1 MHYSLNTSYLN
12 TLELIS
18 LQNQLLLAIG
28 GSLRIRECMHKF
40 MQTALK
46 LLNHKSIHLYIFDD
60 MQTGNDSLKS
70 YLSIPNKKFTLDNK
84 VKIHK
89 ILLHFKQNTSKM
101 PLSEKLEGSEILAY
115 GFGTIGVLLFEIPQG
130 PFQESVKDALVPVID
145 KLAQYISFCQ
155 QQNQLH
161 KEIKDNKVTQVS
173 YEKQAKRDPLTNLP
187 NRREFRYALSKEI
200 SHSQR
205 CDHYGALMYIDLD
218 NFKNVN
224 DSLGHSIGDILLTQ
238 VAQRLMTQSRSG
250 DTVFRI
256 GGDEFVYI
264 LSDIGDTETDAI
276 KTARIVASRIIQ
288 VLAKPIEIGAYS
300 LHITPSIGIAVFP
313 DAFEEGSDSENILR
327 HADTAMYRAKRLG
340 RNCYEFYN
348 PEMHIEANTRLII
361 EDCLRKGII
370 NDELYI
376 VYQPIV
382 NNKGEIIAAESLVR
396 WNSPTLGEMSPVDFI
411 GIAEESNLIL
421 ELSQWITRN
430 VCTYAG
436 NLYSQLD
443 EDSIFS
449 YISINI
455 SPLQF
460 IQHDFVETMTELI
473 DTCPAPNE
481 FIKLEFTENVLL
493 EDIDSTIKKM
503 ESLRDN
509 NINFLLDDFGTGY
522 SSLSYLHRLP
532 IWLLKIDKSFID
544 DFYSIQNNT
553 QAIVNAIL
561 VMADEL
567 GINCIVEGVELQ
579 EQVEYFTEK
588 GVYGM
593 QGYYFYKPMLG
604 TKLQKL
610 LYQKDQAENVA

>member
-1 MHYSLNTSYLN
+1 MHYFLNTSYLN
-12 TLELIS
+12 TLELIT

-46 LLNHKSIHLYIFDD
+46 LLNHKSIHLYTFDD

-89 ILLHFKQNTSKM
+89 ILLHFKQNTSKT
-101 PLSEKLEGSEILAY
+101 PLSEKLEGGEILAY
-115 GFGTIGVLLFEIPQG
+115 GFGTISVLLFEIQQG
-130 PFQESVKDALVPVID
+130 TFQESVKDALVPVID

-161 KEIKDNKVTQVS
+161 KEIKDNKVTQLS

-187 NRREFRYALSKEI
+187 NRREFRYSLSKEI

-205 CDHYGALMYIDLD
+205 YNHYGALMYIDLD

-238 VAQRLMTQSRSG
+238 VAQRLMTQARSG

-276 KTARIVASRIIQ
+276 KTSRIVATRIIQ
-288 VLAKPIEIGAYS
+288 VLAKPIEIGEYS

-361 EDCLRKGII
+361 EDCLRKAII

-382 NNKGEIIAAESLVR
+382 NNKGKVIAAESLVR

-443 EDSIFS
+443 EDSNFS

-460 IQHDFVETMTELI
+460 IQHDFVETMTEII

-593 QGYYFYKPMLG
+593 QGYYFYKPMPG

-610 LYQKDQAENVA
+610 LCLKDQAENAA